1 MAPSI
6 PLPYSLNDFRNT
18 NEYVESLLN
27 FCSTSVP
34 FQTLCG
40 GVHILDFYTRDQSA
54 FRSVIPLEWQDWLL
68 SRDSTTE
75 LLDFLMRRDLDN
87 SVVEDEEEIDGEKKV
102 KNKAAAANAPAY
114 PPDTLVDYIR
124 QIRRLSLNRDVSK
137 ERRQQQQEQS
147 PKKKVNITKQ
157 TDKLPRGITVG
168 MVPKK
173 IHEVENFSKYVAH
186 LADDVAIHSGKEITH
201 FVDLGSG
208 QNYLG
213 RALAS
218 PLYNKQII
226 AIENKEMNINSA
238 KNMDIFANAA
248 KRETVMRNKKLYR
261 LQRRIIA
268 PKSVECLTQEEK
280 SKRIKELE
288 NRNSLHAPVDLRP
301 SRELNTI
308 YVKQVGKGYIQY
320 VHHKIKDG
328 DLKNI
333 IDQIEHMK
341 VKIPPTSIVDQNL
354 ESKEKK
360 KSVEDSLIS
369 KVDDDDDVRLMVV
382 SIHSCGNL
390 SHYGIQSLLQ
400 NEKVYVIAIIGCC
413 YNLLSERFSYSTLK
427 HPLLRP
433 NKCAINAPQFTE
445 TDDIE
450 PSDDHKDDDPHG
462 FPMSNRVATYN
473 ERGLRLN
480 ITARMM
486 AVQAPYNWTERESE
500 VFFTRHFYR
509 ALFQRVLL
517 DRDIVQLSSHQIV
530 GGALE
535 STDPIIIGTLRK
547 KCHVSFR
554 AYVRGAI
561 EKLLSQDPERGG
573 LQISEKLS
581 GITDE
586 EIDEY
591 VKNYEP
597 FKKELS
603 VTWSLMA
610 FSAIL
615 VESLIIVDRWLYLR
629 EHSDIVENCWVEP
642 VFDYQI
648 SPRNM
653 VVVGIKR

>member
-1 MAPSI
+1 MAPSS
-6 PLPYSLNDFRNT
+6 PLPYSSNDFQDA
-18 NEYVESLLN
+18 NEYVESLLD
-27 FCSTSVP
+27 FCSTSVL

-40 GVHILDFYTRDQSA
+40 GVHILDFYTRQQSA
-54 FRSVIPLEWQDWLL
+54 FRSVIPREWHDWLL
-68 SRDSTTE
+68 SRDSTSE
-75 LLDFLMRRDLDN
+75 LLDFLMRRDFCKT
-87 SVVEDEEEIDGEKKV
+87 SVDGENTGGERGV
-102 KNKAAAANAPAY
+102 NNNNDASAAAA
-114 PPDTLVDYIR
+114 PDTLVDYIR
-124 QIRRLSLNRDVSK
+124 QIRRLSLNQNMSK
-137 ERRQQQQEQS
+137 ERQQQQQHQQL
-147 PKKKVNITKQ
+147 PKKKLNATKSPGN
-157 TDKLPRGITVG
+157 LPRQITVG

-173 IHEVENFSKYVAH
+173 IHEVENFAKYVVR
-186 LADDVAIHSGKEITH
+186 LADDIAMQSGKEITH

-218 PLYNKQII
+218 SMYNKQII
-226 AIENKEMNINSA
+226 AIENKELNISSA

-261 LQRRIIA
+261 LQRLTA
-268 PKSVECLTQEEK
+268 PKSMQGLTQEEK
-280 SKRIKELE
+280 TKRIQELE
-288 NRNSLHAPVDLRP
+288 MRNSLHSSVDLRP
-301 SRELNTI
+301 SRELDTI
-308 YVKQVGKGYIQY
+308 YVKQVGKGYIHY
-320 VHHKIKDG
+320 VHHKISNG
-328 DLKNI
+328 DLTDI
-333 IDQIEHMK
+333 IDQIEHIK
-341 VKIPPTSIVDQNL
+341 VKPPPTPIVDQDL
-354 ESKEKK
+354 ESQEKQMH
-360 KSVEDSLIS
+360 VGDNLIS
-369 KVDDDDDVRLMVV
+369 KVEDEVRLMVI

-390 SHYGIQSLLQ
+390 SHHGIQSLLQ
-400 NEKVYVIAIIGCC
+400 NDKVHAVAIIGCC
-413 YNLLSERFSYSTLK
+413 YNLLSERFRYSSLK

-433 NKCAINAPQFTE
+433 NKCAINASRAAD
-445 TDDIE
+445 TDG
-450 PSDDHKDDDPHG
+450 SDEDLHG
-462 FPMSNRVATYN
+462 FPMSNRIATHN
-473 ERGLRLN
+473 EKGLRLN

-486 AVQAPYNWTERESE
+486 AVQAPYNWTEKESE
-500 VFFTRHFYR
+500 IFFTRHFYR

-547 KCHVSFR
+547 KCHGSFK

-561 EKLLSQDPERGG
+561 EKLSQDPERGG
-573 LQISEKLS
+573 IQISEKLS
-581 GITDE
+581 SITDE

-591 VKNYEP
+591 VNKYEP

>member
-1 MAPSI
+1 MAPST
-6 PLPYSLNDFRNT
+6 PLPYSLNDFQNT

-27 FCSTSVP
+27 FCTTSTL

-40 GVHILDFYTRDQSA
+40 GVHILDFYTQDQSA

-68 SRDSTTE
+68 SRDTTTE
-75 LLDFLMRRDLDN
+75 LLDFLMRRNLDT
-87 SVVEDEEEIDGEKKV
+87 SVAKEEEGAGEKRGL
-102 KNKAAAANAPAY
+102 KNDEVDAAATAP

-124 QIRRLSLNRDVSK
+124 QIRRLSLNRHVSK
-137 ERRQQQQEQS
+137 GRQQQQQKQLQL
-147 PKKKVNITKQ
+147 PKKTPDVTKPIGS
-157 TDKLPRGITVG
+157 LPRHITVG

-173 IHEVENFSKYVAH
+173 IHEVENFSRYVVR
-186 LADDVAIHSGKEITH
+186 LADDIVMHSGKEITH
-201 FVDLGSG
+201 FVDIGSG

-226 AIENKEMNINSA
+226 AIENKEININSA

-261 LQRRIIA
+261 LQRRLIA
-268 PKSVECLTQEEK
+268 SKSMEFLSQAEK
-280 SKRIKELE
+280 RKRIEELE
-288 NRNSLHAPVDLRP
+288 NRNSLQTPVDLRP
-301 SRELNTI
+301 SRELDTI
-308 YVKQVGKGYIQY
+308 YVKQVGKGYIHY
-320 VHHKIKDG
+320 VHHKIIDG
-328 DLKNI
+328 DLTDI
-333 IDQIEHMK
+333 IDQIERIR
-341 VKIPPTSIVDQNL
+341 VKLPPTPIVDLNL
-354 ESKEKK
+354 ENQEKQLP
-360 KSVEDSLIS
+360 VEDNLIA
-369 KVDDDDDVRLMVV
+369 KVEDNVKLMVV

-390 SHYGIQSLLQ
+390 SHHGIKSLLQ
-400 NEKVYVIAIIGCC
+400 NDKVYVVAIIGCC
-413 YNLLSERFSYSTLK
+413 YNLLSERFSYSSLK

-433 NKCAINAPQFTE
+433 NKCAINAPPQFVNADGE
-445 TDDIE
+445 AYNDD
-450 PSDDHKDDDPHG
+450 SHG

-473 ERGLRLN
+473 EKGLRLN

-486 AVQAPYNWTERESE
+486 AVQAPNNWTEKESE
-500 VFFTRHFYR
+500 TFFTRHFYR

-517 DRDIVQLSSHQIV
+517 DRGIVQLSNQQIV

-535 STDPIIIGTLRK
+535 STDSIIIGTLRK
-547 KCHVSFR
+547 KCHESFR

-561 EKLLSQDPERGG
+561 EKLLSQDSGRGG
-573 LQISEKLS
+573 IQISEKLN

-586 EIDEY
+586 EIDGY
-591 VKNYEP
+591 VIKYEP

-615 VESLIIVDRWLYLR
+615 VESLIIVDRWLYLK
-629 EHSDIVENCWVEP
+629 EHSDIVEKCWVEP